1 MNNKSQEILEIIKE
15 YKNRSNSDL
24 KKAMDFI
31 NEDFELTKNTL
42 IKMTH
47 HLDKLESTYNK
58 LLSEYKN
65 KTSIGNT
72 SFI

>member
-1 MNNKSQEILEIIKE
+1 MNKKSQEILEIIQE
-15 YKNRSNSDL
+15 YKSRSNSDL

-65 KTSIGNT
+65 RN
-72 SFI
+72 SFN

>member
-65 KTSIGNT
+65 RNSIN
-72 SFI
+72 